1 MTLRRADARP
11 RAASAPAT
19 AAAALAALLLGA
31 LGAGIAGCGGGGA
44 TLPVAIGEDAPAGF
58 LVASADTALGSGDV
72 EGARRLLDRALRAA
86 PESASVHVAWGR
98 LQTALRRYKDAKEAF
113 DRAAALAPRSP
124 EPPYWLGRAYQQ
136 SGDPEAAAR
145 SFADALRV
153 DPAHRPSSE
162 ALAPILGARYEAAG
176 VPPEYA
182 LLRDRATVS
191 RGELA
196 VILAVELGADPD
208 RSVWRSDARLDG
220 DEEELD
226 ASWGARWVRA
236 AAARG
241 WIEPFADGSY
251 RLNDPVTRAGLAL
264 TVVGLERRWGPRAS
278 ATVGA
283 GDGAAPRSFADLGPR
298 HYLARAAAEATGYGL
313 PSRSD
318 DGRFEPWAAANGTE
332 ALRTVRALA
341 RVLGAT
347 PVVSA
352 EPH

>member
-1 MTLRRADARP
+1 MRVRRA
-11 RAASAPAT
+11 PAL
-19 AAAALAALLLGA
+19 ALALAACA
-31 LGAGIAGCGGGGA
+31 LAAGIAGCGGG
-44 TLPVAIGEDAPAGF
+44 AIVPAPLVEGAPAGY
-58 LVASADTALGSGDV
+58 LVASADTALVSGDV

-98 LQTALRRYKDAKEAF
+98 LQTALRRYKDAKESF

-124 EPPYWLGRAYQQ
+124 EPAYWLGRAYQQ
-136 SGDPEAAAR
+136 SGDPSAAAQA
-145 SFADALRV
+145 FAVALRV
-153 DPAHRPSSE
+153 DPSHRPSSE
-162 ALAPILGARYEAAG
+162 ALAPILGERYEAAG

-182 LLRDRATVS
+182 LLRDRPTVS

-208 RSVWRSDARLDG
+208 RSVWRSDARIDG
-220 DEEELD
+220 DEAELD

-251 RLNDPVTRAGLAL
+251 RLADPVTRAGLAL
-264 TVVGLERRWGPRAS
+264 AVVGLERRWGPRAAAFGDS
-278 ATVGA
+278 ATS
-283 GDGAAPRSFADLGPR
+283 APRSFADLGPR
-298 HYLARAAAEATGYGL
+298 HYLARAAGEAAGLGL
-313 PSRSD
+313 PPRG
-318 DGRFEPWAAANGTE
+318 DGNRFEPWAAASGAETLHT
-332 ALRTVRALA
+332 ARALA

-352 EPH
+352 EPR